1 MSGLMNGFLLLFAC
15 NLLLAVHVSANK
27 QQKNQNQGK
36 IVDLGQ
42 QENNV
47 TESSRL
53 GEEIPNAKFFAARC
67 SSQTKIN
74 RNRLPAMPAI

>member
-47 TESSRL
+47 TETSRL
-53 GEEIPNAKFFAARC
+53 GEEIPNAKFFCCA
-67 SSQTKIN
+67 
-74 RNRLPAMPAI
+74 LF